1 MTKKRQKPWES
12 VMSKAREGYSNVTY
26 EDTRSLDS
34 ILAGI
39 IAKHL
44 RAFLKSVKA
53 CGSCPGS
60 LTSKYGERGF
70 EEWLNI
76 LRKMIYAFEEYNRKP
91 EIRYDYEEEE
101 RGEIA
106 QQQWKAKEEERQMR
120 IREGMQLF
128 IDYYSD
134 LWW

>member
-1 MTKKRQKPWES
+1 MT
-12 VMSKAREGYSNVTY
+12 KAREGYSDVLY
-26 EDTRSLDS
+26 EDTWSLDS
-34 ILAGI
+34 VLAGI

-53 CGSCPGS
+53 CGSCPRS

-76 LRKMIYAFEEYNRKP
+76 LRKMIYAFEEYNNKP
-91 EIRYDYEEEE
+91 EIGYDDDKEEG
-101 RGEIA
+101 GEIT
-106 QQQWKAKEEERQMR
+106 QQQWNAKEEERQMR